1 MRRLLARAAVA
12 VALLLGL
19 GLSGIMCARVA
30 DRGRYAT
37 AYSTY
42 SAGPEGARAI
52 YELTRRSGHPT
63 QRWVEDL
70 QDLPDGG
77 VLIALGGCLA
87 SQRRP
92 LSRYE
97 RERLGEWVQAGGTL
111 MVFGAHQY
119 LPDDYPAHL
128 ERATGGCRTGSL
140 QDMLAELEGATTPE
154 QPEQPEAP
162 APATPA
168 PPGEPASDEHA
179 AAAPP
184 APETPSALEAG
195 FDVWSPALDEDSEP
209 VYLAHT
215 REGPLKDLRGVPMS
229 QPARVVVADGPT
241 EQVLAVLGEQRA
253 VSVVEWGEGRLVLA
267 ASASMLTN
275 QNVLGHRGGVFFARL
290 LAAHAAPAAAVVFD
304 EFHLGT
310 GGTRSLVR
318 YLRQVGVGA
327 ALLQLLLLG
336 AIWILR
342 SGRRLGELEVPAATP
357 PGGTVSY
364 VAATSAL
371 YSRSPDH
378 NGVARVLLIR
388 ALDRVATQQRIRV
401 REPERVVEQ
410 LRALGRHEAAVATEE
425 LLRLF
430 AEPTPTPKA
439 LLLLSKRIDALVLQA
454 SAPAVTPLEPPPS

>member
-290 LAAHAAPAAAVVFD
+290 LAAH
-304 EFHLGT
+304 
-310 GGTRSLVR
+310 
-318 YLRQVGVGA
+318 
-327 ALLQLLLLG
+327 LQLLLLG